1 MKKIRNWSLLM
12 KIYIHCS
19 EGIIFQ
25 NNWYV
30 YCIPILWICRQPK
43 HHQLRI
49 GSEIFILLEI
59 ILNALMFDSI
69 IFNLNP
75 YFGYSATFVY
85 FSLHPLSICYAAR
98 CVYTFYCPLRKKRCT
113 LHLVGTDVHIWQ
125 HIHQKYLTLCLVL
138 C

>member
-75 YFGYSATFVY
+75 YFGYSAAFVY
-85 FSLHPLSICYAAR
+85 FSFHPLWICYAAR
-98 CVYTFYCPLRKKRCT
+98 CAHFTVPSGRRGALFFLWEQMYTCGSAFIKK
-113 LHLVGTDVHIWQ
+113 I
-125 HIHQKYLTLCLVL
+125 
-138 C
+138 

>member
-85 FSLHPLSICYAAR
+85 FSLHPLWICYTATYVHFTIPSGRRGAILLLR
-98 CVYTFYCPLRKKRCT
+98 EQMYTSGSTFIKE
-113 LHLVGTDVHIWQ
+113 D
-125 HIHQKYLTLCLVL
+125 
-138 C
+138 